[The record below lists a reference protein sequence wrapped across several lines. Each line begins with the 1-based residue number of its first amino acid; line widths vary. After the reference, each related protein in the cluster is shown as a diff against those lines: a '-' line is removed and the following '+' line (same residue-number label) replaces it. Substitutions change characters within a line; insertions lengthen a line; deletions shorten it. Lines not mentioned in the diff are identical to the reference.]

1 MKTILLKTPAL
12 VFFLGLVL
20 GPLVRFALKYSDSIY
35 YNKIDFRLFYFV
47 QVLVATL
54 WLCSVVAYFSHEG
67 KSKKNNSLI
76 YSLIAVSFISTILSF
91 YLEYFLVFAL
101 LTFLIEILLTILVL
115 PKVKKVFYA
124 RSTWFIVVELLV
136 LPVGIL
142 TLTPEIQRWE
152 KSEKV

>member
-20 GPLVRFALKYSDSIY
+20 GPLVRFALKYFDSVY
-35 YNKIDFRLFYFV
+35 YDKIDFRMFYLV
-47 QVLVATL
+47 QVIVATL
-54 WLCSVVAYFSHEG
+54 WLSSVVAYFSHES
-67 KSKKNNSLI
+67 KSEKNNSLI

-101 LTFLIEILLTILVL
+101 FTFLLNILLTILLV
-115 PKVKKVFYA
+115 PKIKKVFYA
-124 RSTWFIVVELLV
+124 RSTWFIVVELLMI
-136 LPVGIL
+136 PVGIL
-142 TLTPEIQRWE
+142 SLTPEIQRWE